1 MRMMMMTTTDPK
13 GAGAMMTHAE
23 GAMRPGDA
31 SQGDA
36 EGAAADALGSRSQ
49 VLTVGAWAAPPVDDP
64 SSAKARHVPTIQR
77 QRRGYDR

>member
-1 MRMMMMTTTDPK
+1 MMMTTTDPK
-13 GAGAMMTHAE
+13 GAGAMTTHAE
-23 GAMRPGDA
+23 GAMRAPGDA
-31 SQGDA
+31 SLGDA